1 MPNKDHFDQPS
12 GIPRKGVVNFVA
24 MNINQLK
31 TLLAVIEKKSFAS
44 AGKLIGLSPSA
55 VSLQIKAMEDELG
68 VQLFDRIKRPPV
80 PTARGRAL
88 AEHAEKTLAL
98 FDASAS
104 VARGEM
110 VRSKLAIGAV
120 PTALA
125 SFLPAGLKSIQSSYP
140 ALQVDVKNGSSSD
153 LVHRLSDG
161 RLDIAICT
169 KPENPIPG
177 LDWHSIAVEPFVMV
191 APAHAEGESWQ
202 DLLRLHPFIWFNR
215 KTWAGQSIEEELSVQ
230 GIDVK
235 SAMEIDSLD
244 AISNLVSEGL
254 GVSIVPI
261 CKGRQPFSSRLR
273 TLPFGDPP
281 FSREIGAF
289 TNSDGR
295 ADIVIDTFIEALQ
308 SS

>member
-1 MPNKDHFDQPS
+1 M
-12 GIPRKGVVNFVA
+12 VNFIV

-31 TLLAVIEKKSFAS
+31 TLLAVIEQKSFAA
-44 AGKLIGLSPSA
+44 AGEVIGLSPSA

-88 AEHAEKTLAL
+88 AEHAQQTLTL
-98 FDASAS
+98 FEASAR
-104 VARGEM
+104 VARGEI
-110 VRSKLAIGAV
+110 VRSRLAIGAV

-125 SFLPAGLKSIQSSYP
+125 SFLTVGLKALQTTYP
-140 ALQVDVKNGSSSD
+140 ALQVEVKNGSSSA
-153 LVHRLSDG
+153 LAQKLTDG
-161 RLDIAICT
+161 HVDVAICT
-169 KPENPIPG
+169 KPVNPIPG
-177 LDWHSIAVEPFVMV
+177 LDWHSIAIEPFVVV
-191 APAHAEGESWQ
+191 APAHAKGDKWQ
-202 DLLRLHPFIWFNR
+202 DLLRTQPFIWFNR
-215 KTWAGQSIEEELSVQ
+215 KTWAGQSIEEELRAQ
-230 GIDVK
+230 NIDVK

-254 GVSIVPI
+254 GVSIVPL
-261 CKGRQPFSSRLR
+261 CKGRRPFSNRLR

-295 ADIVIDTFIEALQ
+295 ADLVIDTFIGALQ

>member
-1 MPNKDHFDQPS
+1 M
-12 GIPRKGVVNFVA
+12 
-24 MNINQLK
+24 NQLK
-31 TLLAVIEKKSFAS
+31 TLLAVIENKSFAA
-44 AGKLIGLSPSA
+44 AGDVIGLSPSA

-88 AEHAEKTLAL
+88 AEHATKTLAL
-98 FDASAS
+98 FEASAS

-110 VRSKLAIGAV
+110 VRSNLAIGSV

-125 SFLPAGLKSIQSSYP
+125 SFLPTGLKSIQATYP
-140 ALQVDVKNGSSSD
+140 ALQVAVKNGSSAA
-153 LVHRLSDG
+153 LAQRLAEG
-161 RLDIAICT
+161 HLDVAICT
-169 KPENPIPG
+169 KPENQIPG
-177 LDWHSIAVEPFVMV
+177 LEWHSIAFEPFVIV
-191 APAHAEGESWQ
+191 APAHAEGENWQ
-202 DLLRLHPFIWFNR
+202 DLLRQHPFIWFNR

-230 GIDVK
+230 GIEVK

-254 GVSIVPI
+254 GISIVPI
-261 CKGRQPFSSRLR
+261 CKGRRPFSTRLR
-273 TLPFGDPP
+273 TVPFGDPP
-281 FSREIGAF
+281 FSREVGAF

-295 ADIVIDTFIEALQ
+295 ADIVIDTFVAALQ